1 MTAKELEALIAVA
14 VKDADLADT
23 DIPAIDL
30 YLDLINLFLRI
41 LDLLDN

>member
-1 MTAKELEALIAVA
+1 MELQELDVLIKEAVNDA
-14 VKDADLADT
+14 VLHPSE
-23 DIPAIDL
+23 IPAIDL